1 MSTECS
7 HIRGQIPQS
16 LAGDLD
22 AAEQRSLQAHLQMCE
37 QCAREHQEWTGA
49 IEQLAAAGDV
59 PVPRHFF
66 VYPEPARRAWW
77 NWLAWSGG
85 GWKVAV
91 AAAGAAL
98 LLLAVLVGSNFQG
111 RVEGGVVTF
120 SFGKAL
126 PVSQPANPAVD
137 VAALR
142 QQILEQVQVELDRQR
157 SAWLRDVRQELSRA
171 GNALTGRQQQRL
183 QVALSDLEARLNQ
196 RLGQTGTN
204 LQVGWNQSLADLY
217 QTLQIQRRQ
226 DQVALERLDRLI
238 LQGELKRSE
247 TEAVVDTLLQV
258 AEFKLK

>member
-1 MSTECS
+1 SGARAPP
-7 HIRGQIPQS
+7 H
-16 LAGDLD
+16 
-22 AAEQRSLQAHLQMCE
+22 QRSLQAHLQMCE
-37 QCAREHQEWTGA
+37 ECAREHQEWTGA

-66 VYPEPARRAWW
+66 VYSEPARRIW
-77 NWLAWSGG
+77 NWPAWSLG

-91 AAAGAAL
+91 AATSAAL
-98 LLLAVLVGSNFQG
+98 LLLAVLVGSNFQA
-111 RVEGGVVTF
+111 RADGGVYTF
-120 SFGKAL
+120 SFGKPL
-126 PVSQPANPAVD
+126 PVSAPANPAVD

-157 SAWLRDVRQELSRA
+157 SAWLRDVWQELARA

-183 QVALSDLEARLNQ
+183 HVALADMEARLNQ
-196 RLGQTGTN
+196 RVGQTGTN
-204 LQVGWNQSLADLY
+204 LQAGWNQSLADLY

-226 DQVALERLDRLI
+226 DRVALERLDHLI
-238 LQGELKRSE
+238 LQGEMKRSE